1 MDSEE
6 RARRLHL
13 SRFHLD
19 RIVSAVAGEPP
30 ERMRRRLL
38 LERAAYQLAVTDR
51 QVLDVALEAGFG
63 SHEAF
68 TRAFTKAYGAPPAH
82 WRRRPGRTQIPAP
95 SEVHVHPPGSV
106 GCPPPRR

>member
-1 MDSEE
+1 
-6 RARRLHL
+6 
-13 SRFHLD
+13 
-19 RIVSAVAGEPP
+19 
-30 ERMRRRLL
+30 MRRRLL